1 MLSGIHKKR
10 FYNGKKVLRS
20 GFVNFDNSPRKGK
33 KALVIR
39 GGNPEKFSHY
49 MSELVKSRE
58 RDFDDSFLVINA
70 WNEWAEGAMLEP
82 TEKEGFQYLEAV
94 KRISD
99 MPDGIQEM

>member
-1 MLSGIHKKR
+1 M
-10 FYNGKKVLRS
+10 
-20 GFVNFDNSPRKGK
+20 
-33 KALVIR
+33 IR

-49 MSELVKSRE
+49 MSELVKSR